1 MLKYNLVLKKYFK
14 TAKIQLE
21 EYIGLRQIDWRMI
34 MTTKTKAM
42 IAVILGNAIFGL
54 SFLFSKVILDMTVPS
69 VLLAFRFTL
78 AFVVLNLI
86 VLFGKGKIEF
96 SLKGKPLKNILLLAI
111 FQPVIYFFAE
121 SYGIAYTSSAFAGT
135 IIAVIPIAG
144 IICDILI
151 MHVKVSK
158 KQILCSVGSVI
169 GVAITTLG
177 MESTDSSA
185 LGIIML
191 FIAVLAAAMF
201 YVFSQKA
208 GEHYN
213 ALERTY
219 VMFAI
224 GSVTYVIAALVQC
237 AGQYDTLILPVVSSL
252 QFWGGMIYLS
262 VFSSVAAFMALN
274 FGSSYIPVSQASI
287 FANLTTV
294 ISIVAGVVVLHEA
307 FTIQQVIGAA
317 VILVSVYIASVAGQ
331 NSQGK

>member
-1 MLKYNLVLKKYFK
+1 
-14 TAKIQLE
+14 
-21 EYIGLRQIDWRMI
+21 

-69 VLLAFRFTL
+69 VLLAFRFSL
-78 AFVVLNLI
+78 AFLVLNLI
-86 VLFGKGKIEF
+86 VLFGRGKIEF

-158 KQILCSVGSVI
+158 KQIFCSIGSVI

-177 MESTDSSA
+177 MESTKSSG

-237 AGQYDTLILPVVSSL
+237 AGHYDTMIIPAITSW
-252 QFWGGMIYLS
+252 QFWSGMIYLS

-307 FTIQQVIGAA
+307 FTLPQVIGAA
-317 VILVSVYIASVAGQ
+317 MILVSVYIASVAGHKTQ
-331 NSQGK
+331 ED

>member
-1 MLKYNLVLKKYFK
+1 
-14 TAKIQLE
+14 
-21 EYIGLRQIDWRMI
+21 

-69 VLLAFRFTL
+69 VLLAFRFSL
-78 AFVVLNLI
+78 AFLVLNLI
-86 VLFGKGKIEF
+86 VIFGRGKIEF

-144 IICDILI
+144 IVCDILI

-158 KQILCSVGSVI
+158 KQILCSIGSVI

-237 AGQYDTLILPVVSSL
+237 AGQYDTLILPVVSSV

-307 FTIQQVIGAA
+307 FTLPQVIGAA
-317 VILVSVYIASVAGQ
+317 MILISVYIASVAGQ
-331 NSQGK
+331 SQQKSKSE

>member
-1 MLKYNLVLKKYFK
+1 
-14 TAKIQLE
+14 
-21 EYIGLRQIDWRMI
+21 

-42 IAVILGNAIFGL
+42 IAVILGNAVFGL

-69 VLLAFRFTL
+69 VLLAFRFSL
-78 AFVVLNLI
+78 AFLVLNLI
-86 VLFGKGKIEF
+86 VLFGKRKIEF

-144 IICDILI
+144 IVCDILI

-158 KQILCSVGSVI
+158 KQILCSIGSVI

-177 MESTDSSA
+177 MESSDSSA
-185 LGIIML
+185 LGILML

-237 AGQYDTLILPVVSSL
+237 AGQYDTLIIPVVTSVE
-252 QFWGGMIYLS
+252 FWGGMIYLS

-294 ISIVAGVVVLHEA
+294 ISIVAGVVILHER
-307 FTIQQVIGAA
+307 FTVQQAIGAA
-317 VILVSVYIASVAGQ
+317 VILVSVYVASVAKSDVQ
-331 NSQGK
+331 KK

>member
-1 MLKYNLVLKKYFK
+1 
-14 TAKIQLE
+14 
-21 EYIGLRQIDWRMI
+21 
-34 MTTKTKAM
+34 
-42 IAVILGNAIFGL
+42 
-54 SFLFSKVILDMTVPS
+54 
-69 VLLAFRFTL
+69 
-78 AFVVLNLI
+78 
-86 VLFGKGKIEF
+86 
-96 SLKGKPLKNILLLAI
+96 
-111 FQPVIYFFAE
+111 
-121 SYGIAYTSSAFAGT
+121 
-135 IIAVIPIAG
+135 
-144 IICDILI
+144 

-158 KQILCSVGSVI
+158 KQILCSIESVI

-177 MESTDSSA
+177 MESTKSSA
-185 LGIIML
+185 LGILML

-237 AGQYDTLILPVVSSL
+237 AGHDDTMIIPAITSI

-307 FTIQQVIGAA
+307 FTLPQVIGAA
-317 VILVSVYIASVAGQ
+317 IILVSVYVASVAGQ
-331 NSQGK
+331 KTQED

>member
-1 MLKYNLVLKKYFK
+1 
-14 TAKIQLE
+14 
-21 EYIGLRQIDWRMI
+21 

-86 VLFGKGKIEF
+86 VLFGRGKIEF

>member
-1 MLKYNLVLKKYFK
+1 
-14 TAKIQLE
+14 
-21 EYIGLRQIDWRMI
+21 

-78 AFVVLNLI
+78 AFIVLNLI
-86 VLFGKGKIEF
+86 VILGKGKIEF

-111 FQPVIYFFAE
+111 FQPVVYFFAE

-144 IICDILI
+144 IVCDILI

-177 MESTDSSA
+177 MESTKSSA
-185 LGIIML
+185 LGIMML
-191 FIAVLAAAMF
+191 FVAVLAAAMF

-237 AGQYDTLILPVVSSL
+237 AGHYDTMILPVITSG

-294 ISIVAGVVVLHEA
+294 ISIVAGVVVLHES
-307 FTIQQVIGAA
+307 FSVQQVIGA
-317 VILVSVYIASVAGQ
+317 VIILVSVYIASVAKG
-331 NSQGK
+331 

>member
-1 MLKYNLVLKKYFK
+1 
-14 TAKIQLE
+14 
-21 EYIGLRQIDWRMI
+21 

-78 AFVVLNLI
+78 AFIVLNLI
-86 VLFGKGKIEF
+86 VILGKGKIEF

-111 FQPVIYFFAE
+111 FQPVVYFFAE

-144 IICDILI
+144 IVCDILI

-177 MESTDSSA
+177 MESTKSSA
-185 LGIIML
+185 LGIMML
-191 FIAVLAAAMF
+191 FVAVLAAALF

-237 AGQYDTLILPVVSSL
+237 AGHYDTMILPVITSG

-274 FGSSYIPVSQASI
+274 FGSSYIPISQASI

-294 ISIVAGVVVLHEA
+294 ISIVAGVVVLHES
-307 FTIQQVIGAA
+307 FSVQQVIGA
-317 VILVSVYIASVAGQ
+317 VIILVSVYIASVAKG
-331 NSQGK
+331 

>member
-1 MLKYNLVLKKYFK
+1 MK
-14 TAKIQLE
+14 
-21 EYIGLRQIDWRMI
+21 
-34 MTTKTKAM
+34 TKTKAM

-69 VLLAFRFTL
+69 VLLAFRFSL
-78 AFVVLNLI
+78 AFLVLNLI

-158 KQILCSVGSVI
+158 KQVLCSIGSVI

-177 MESTDSSA
+177 MESTKSSA
-185 LGIIML
+185 LGILML

-237 AGQYDTLILPVVSSL
+237 AGHYDTMIIPAVTSM

-307 FTIQQVIGAA
+307 FTLPQVIGAA
-317 VILVSVYIASVAGQ
+317 IILVSVYIASVAGQ
-331 NSQGK
+331 KTQED

>member
-1 MLKYNLVLKKYFK
+1 MN
-14 TAKIQLE
+14 
-21 EYIGLRQIDWRMI
+21 
-34 MTTKTKAM
+34 TKTKAL
-42 IAVILGNAIFGL
+42 IAVIVGNAIFGF

-69 VLLAFRFTL
+69 VLLAFRFSL
-78 AFVVLNLI
+78 AFLVLNLI
-86 VLFGKGKIEF
+86 VLLGKGKIEF

-111 FQPVIYFFAE
+111 FQPVVYFFAE

-158 KQILCSVGSVI
+158 KQMLCSVGSVI

-177 MESTDSSA
+177 MEGSDSSA

-237 AGQYDTLILPVVSSL
+237 AGQYDTLIIPVVTSV

-294 ISIVAGVVVLHEA
+294 ISIVAGVVILHES

-317 VILVSVYIASVAGQ
+317 IILASVYIASVADSKQKGIV
-331 NSQGK
+331 

>member
-21 EYIGLRQIDWRMI
+21 GYIGLRQIDWRMI

-86 VLFGKGKIEF
+86 VLFGRGKIEF

>member
-1 MLKYNLVLKKYFK
+1 
-14 TAKIQLE
+14 
-21 EYIGLRQIDWRMI
+21 

-78 AFVVLNLI
+78 AFIVLNLI
-86 VLFGKGKIEF
+86 VILGKGKIEF

-111 FQPVIYFFAE
+111 FQPVVYFFAE

-144 IICDILI
+144 IVCDILI

-177 MESTDSSA
+177 MESTKSSA
-185 LGIIML
+185 LGIMML
-191 FIAVLAAAMF
+191 FVAVLAAALF

-208 GEHYN
+208 GEHFN

-237 AGQYDTLILPVVSSL
+237 AGHYDTMILPVITSG

-294 ISIVAGVVVLHEA
+294 ISIVAGVVVLHES
-307 FTIQQVIGAA
+307 FSVQQVIGA
-317 VILVSVYIASVAGQ
+317 VIILVSVYIASVAKG
-331 NSQGK
+331 

>member
-1 MLKYNLVLKKYFK
+1 
-14 TAKIQLE
+14 
-21 EYIGLRQIDWRMI
+21 

-69 VLLAFRFTL
+69 VLLAFRFSL
-78 AFVVLNLI
+78 AFLVLNLI
-86 VLFGKGKIEF
+86 VIFGRGKIEF
-96 SLKGKPLKNILLLAI
+96 SLKGKPLKNILLLAV

-144 IICDILI
+144 IVCDILI

-177 MESTDSSA
+177 MKSTDSSA

-191 FIAVLAAAMF
+191 FVAVLAAAMF

-237 AGQYDTLILPVVSSL
+237 AGQYDTLILPVVSSV

-307 FTIQQVIGAA
+307 FTLPQVIGAA
-317 VILVSVYIASVAGQ
+317 LILVSVYVASVTGQ
-331 NSQGK
+331 SQQKSKSE

>member
-1 MLKYNLVLKKYFK
+1 
-14 TAKIQLE
+14 
-21 EYIGLRQIDWRMI
+21 

-78 AFVVLNLI
+78 AFIVLNLI
-86 VLFGKGKIEF
+86 VILGKGKIEF

-111 FQPVIYFFAE
+111 FQPVVYFFAE

-135 IIAVIPIAG
+135 IIAGIPIAG
-144 IICDILI
+144 IVCDILI

-177 MESTDSSA
+177 MESTKSSA
-185 LGIIML
+185 LGIMML
-191 FIAVLAAAMF
+191 FVAVLAAAMF

-237 AGQYDTLILPVVSSL
+237 AGHYDTMILPVITSG

-294 ISIVAGVVVLHEA
+294 ISIIAGVVVLHES
-307 FTIQQVIGAA
+307 FSVQQVIGA
-317 VILVSVYIASVAGQ
+317 VIILVSVYIASVAKG
-331 NSQGK
+331 

>member
-1 MLKYNLVLKKYFK
+1 
-14 TAKIQLE
+14 
-21 EYIGLRQIDWRMI
+21 

-42 IAVILGNAIFGL
+42 IAVILGNAIFGF

-69 VLLAFRFTL
+69 VLLAVRFSV
-78 AFVVLNLI
+78 AFLVLNII
-86 VLFGKGKIEF
+86 VLFGRGKIEF

-158 KQILCSVGSVI
+158 KQILCSVFSVI

-177 MESTDSSA
+177 MESTKSSG
-185 LGIIML
+185 LGIFML

-237 AGQYDTLILPVVSSL
+237 AGHYDTMIIPAVTSI

-294 ISIVAGVVVLHEA
+294 ISIVAGVVILHER
-307 FTIQQVIGAA
+307 FTIQQVVGAI
-317 VILVSVYIASVAGQ
+317 VILASVYIASVAGQ
-331 NSQGK
+331 KTQED

>member
-1 MLKYNLVLKKYFK
+1 
-14 TAKIQLE
+14 
-21 EYIGLRQIDWRMI
+21 
-34 MTTKTKAM
+34 MTTKTKAL
-42 IAVILGNAIFGL
+42 IAVILGNAIFGF

-69 VLLAFRFTL
+69 VLLAVRFSL
-78 AFVVLNLI
+78 AFLVLNLI
-86 VLFGKGKIEF
+86 VLLGKGKIEF
-96 SLKGKPLKNILLLAI
+96 SLKGKPLKDILLLAI

-158 KQILCSVGSVI
+158 KQVLCSVFSVI

-177 MESTDSSA
+177 VENTKSSA
-185 LGIIML
+185 LGIFML
-191 FIAVLAAAMF
+191 FIAVLAAAFF

-219 VMFAI
+219 VMFAV
-224 GSVTYVIAALVQC
+224 GSVTYVIAALIQC
-237 AGQYDTLILPVVSSL
+237 AGKYDTLLLPAVTSME
-252 QFWGGMIYLS
+252 FWGGMIYLS

-274 FGSSYIPVSQASI
+274 FGSSYLPVSQGTI

-294 ISIVAGVVVLHEA
+294 ISIVAGVVILHEK

-317 VILVSVYIASVAGQ
+317 VILASVYFASVNGQ
-331 NSQGK
+331 DTQKG

>member
-1 MLKYNLVLKKYFK
+1 MN
-14 TAKIQLE
+14 T
-21 EYIGLRQIDWRMI
+21 R
-34 MTTKTKAM
+34 TKAM
-42 IAVILGNAIFGL
+42 IAVILGNAIFGF

-78 AFVVLNLI
+78 AFLVLNLI
-86 VLFGKGKIEF
+86 VILGKGKIEF

-111 FQPVIYFFAE
+111 FQPVVYFFAE

-144 IICDILI
+144 IVCDILI

-177 MESTDSSA
+177 MEGSDSSV
-185 LGIIML
+185 LGIVML

-237 AGQYDTLILPVVSSL
+237 AGHYDTMIVPVVTSA

-294 ISIVAGVVVLHEA
+294 ISIVAGVVILHES
-307 FTIQQVIGAA
+307 FTIQQIVGA
-317 VILVSVYIASVAGQ
+317 VIILASVYIASVADSKQ
-331 NSQGK
+331 KRKA

>member
-1 MLKYNLVLKKYFK
+1 
-14 TAKIQLE
+14 
-21 EYIGLRQIDWRMI
+21 

-69 VLLAFRFTL
+69 VLLAFRFSL
-78 AFVVLNLI
+78 AFLVLNLI
-86 VLFGKGKIEF
+86 VIFGKGKIEF

-144 IICDILI
+144 IVCDILI

-158 KQILCSVGSVI
+158 KQMLCSIGSVV

-177 MESTDSSA
+177 MESTKSSA
-185 LGIIML
+185 LGILML

-237 AGQYDTLILPVVSSL
+237 AGHYDTMIIPAVMSAE
-252 QFWGGMIYLS
+252 FWGGMIYLS

-307 FTIQQVIGAA
+307 FTLPQVIGAA
-317 VILVSVYIASVAGQ
+317 IILVSVYIASVAGQ
-331 NSQGK
+331 KQAES

>member
-1 MLKYNLVLKKYFK
+1 MN
-14 TAKIQLE
+14 T
-21 EYIGLRQIDWRMI
+21 R
-34 MTTKTKAM
+34 TKAL
-42 IAVILGNAIFGL
+42 IAVILGNAIFGF

-69 VLLAFRFTL
+69 VLLAFRFSL
-78 AFVVLNLI
+78 AFLVLNLI
-86 VLFGKGKIEF
+86 VLFGKGKIDF
-96 SLKGKPLKNILLLAI
+96 SLKDKPLKNILLLAI
-111 FQPVIYFFAE
+111 FQPVVYFFAE

-158 KQILCSVGSVI
+158 KQIFCSIGSVL

-177 MESTDSSA
+177 MEGSDSSA

-237 AGQYDTLILPVVSSL
+237 HGQYDTLIIPVVSSVE
-252 QFWGGMIYLS
+252 FWGGMIYLS

-294 ISIVAGVVVLHEA
+294 ISIVAGVVILNES
-307 FTIQQVIGAA
+307 FTIQQVVGAA
-317 VILVSVYIASVAGQ
+317 IILASVYIASVADSKQ
-331 NSQGK
+331 KGKA

>member
-1 MLKYNLVLKKYFK
+1 MN
-14 TAKIQLE
+14 T
-21 EYIGLRQIDWRMI
+21 R
-34 MTTKTKAM
+34 TKAM
-42 IAVILGNAIFGL
+42 IAVILGNAIFGF

-69 VLLAFRFTL
+69 VLLAFRFSL
-78 AFVVLNLI
+78 AFLVLNL
-86 VLFGKGKIEF
+86 VVFLGKGKIEF

-111 FQPVIYFFAE
+111 FQPVVYFFAE

-158 KQILCSVGSVI
+158 KQILCSTGSVI

-177 MESTDSSA
+177 MKGSDSSV
-185 LGIIML
+185 LGIVML

-208 GEHYN
+208 GAHYN

-237 AGQYDTLILPVVSSL
+237 QGQYDTLIMPVVTSVE
-252 QFWGGMIYLS
+252 FWGGMIYLS

-294 ISIVAGVVVLHEA
+294 ISIVAGVVILHES

-317 VILVSVYIASVAGQ
+317 IILVSVYIASVTDSKQKG
-331 NSQGK
+331 NE

>member
-1 MLKYNLVLKKYFK
+1 
-14 TAKIQLE
+14 
-21 EYIGLRQIDWRMI
+21 

-78 AFVVLNLI
+78 AFIVLNLI
-86 VLFGKGKIEF
+86 VILGKGKIEF

-111 FQPVIYFFAE
+111 FQPVVYFFAE

-144 IICDILI
+144 IVCDILI

-177 MESTDSSA
+177 MESTKSSA
-185 LGIIML
+185 LGIMML
-191 FIAVLAAAMF
+191 FVAVLAAAMF

-237 AGQYDTLILPVVSSL
+237 AGHYDTMILPVITSG

-294 ISIVAGVVVLHEA
+294 ISIIAGVVVLHES
-307 FTIQQVIGAA
+307 FSVQQVIGA
-317 VILVSVYIASVAGQ
+317 VIILVSVYIASVAKG
-331 NSQGK
+331 

>member
-1 MLKYNLVLKKYFK
+1 
-14 TAKIQLE
+14 
-21 EYIGLRQIDWRMI
+21 

-78 AFVVLNLI
+78 AFIVLNLI
-86 VLFGKGKIEF
+86 VILGKGKIEF

-111 FQPVIYFFAE
+111 FQPVVYFFAE

-144 IICDILI
+144 IVCDILI

-177 MESTDSSA
+177 MESTKSSA
-185 LGIIML
+185 LGIMML
-191 FIAVLAAAMF
+191 FVAVLAAALF

-237 AGQYDTLILPVVSSL
+237 AGHYDTMILPVITSG

-294 ISIVAGVVVLHEA
+294 ISIVAGVVVLHES
-307 FTIQQVIGAA
+307 FSVQQVIGA
-317 VILVSVYIASVAGQ
+317 VIILVSVYIASVAKG
-331 NSQGK
+331 

>member
-1 MLKYNLVLKKYFK
+1 
-14 TAKIQLE
+14 
-21 EYIGLRQIDWRMI
+21 

-78 AFVVLNLI
+78 AFIVLNLI
-86 VLFGKGKIEF
+86 VILGKGKIEF

-111 FQPVIYFFAE
+111 FQPVVYFFAE

-144 IICDILI
+144 IVCDILI

-177 MESTDSSA
+177 MESTKSSA
-185 LGIIML
+185 LGIMML
-191 FIAVLAAAMF
+191 FVAVLAAALF

-237 AGQYDTLILPVVSSL
+237 AGHYDTMILPVITSG

-294 ISIVAGVVVLHEA
+294 ISIIAGVVVLHES
-307 FTIQQVIGAA
+307 FSVQQVIGA
-317 VILVSVYIASVAGQ
+317 VIILVSVYIASVAKG
-331 NSQGK
+331 

>member
-86 VLFGKGKIEF
+86 VLFGRGKIEF